1 MVKKKAV
8 EKKPV
13 EKTKPVLDKVMV
25 IGANGIGTF
34 FLRALSEAL
43 SRKHIRL
50 ENHNILVMDDD
61 DIELKNTRYALWEE
75 RDIGGNKAVLT
86 SYRYG
91 FVGLAERLETQK
103 RIKELN
109 PDVIIL
115 CADNNT
121 VRRLVLKSGK
131 PFIDMRAEGRIISV
145 FNMIDS
151 DKKATENYTKLT
163 QEIEG
168 EVGGSCQ
175 REEDLIAGTI
185 QYGHRIS
192 AELGLQTLMNYS
204 RGEVPGP
211 RNTIIQV

>member
-1 MVKKKAV
+1 MK
-8 EKKPV
+8 E
-13 EKTKPVLDKVMV
+13 ETKPVLDKVMV

-50 ENHNILVMDDD
+50 LNHNILVMDDD
-61 DIELKNTRYALWEE
+61 DIEMKNTRYALWEE
-75 RDIGGNKAVLT
+75 RDVGGNKAVLT

-91 FVGLAERLETQK
+91 FVGLNERLETQK

-109 PDVIIL
+109 PDLIVL

-121 VRRLVLKSGK
+121 VRNLVLKSGK

-145 FNMIDS
+145 FNMIDYD
-151 DKKATENYTKLT
+151 DKVKKSYLEMTPTIK
-163 QEIEG
+163 G
-168 EVGGSCQ
+168 EQGGSCQ
-175 REEDLIAGTI
+175 REEDLAAGTI

-204 RGEVPGP
+204 RGEAPGP